1 MKRKFRILGV
11 VVLALLL
18 TVGCAGEKTP
28 GATTGE
34 EQDHATVEGQ
44 KVTSEDKKSQTPLPS
59 DKELGIIHPI
69 HLAEGMEIY
78 DAQEEL
84 NMRTFEVPY
93 ELDENHKINMESL
106 LARWK
111 IFARLFEK
119 TDGDGTPGSDYEL
132 VGVGYYDLEK
142 QEMVPIA
149 KLGEGPFED
158 SNDLMNVYFYPID
171 DDRCLGASAGQ
182 YYVYQFEDKS
192 VMEIAEFARSG
203 GRPYVTTDAIYIPE
217 RVGDD
222 EVRVHAYDSHT
233 YQEIATYTG
242 GDKWLPWKENGI
254 AMRERRGKPGE
265 SVMELS
271 LEGETYVWKQKEG
284 KSLGDFG
291 ITSDPDAVYV
301 LSYSFGTN
309 ELDEDLTEHDRENP
323 ENVPYY
329 CIQKYPEMEDLV
341 RVRGAYINMWTSG
354 PWMGIGKPYY
364 YPDGST
370 DPSYILIPGE
380 KRALR
385 VTLPQPTKGPT
396 LLPFDRVAA
405 FYSVP
410 ERNGEIPDSLT
421 IYTFEPK
428 DKAQ

>member
-1 MKRKFRILGV
+1 MKRKFRFLGV
-11 VVLALLL
+11 VVLALIL
-18 TVGCAGEKTP
+18 TVSCAGEKTT

-34 EQDHATVEGQ
+34 ENVA
-44 KVTSEDKKSQTPLPS
+44 TSEEKTAQEGKKEPTPLPS

-93 ELDENHKINMESL
+93 ELDETHKINMEAL

-142 QEMVPIA
+142 QEMVPVA
-149 KLGEGPFED
+149 KLGEEPFEN
-158 SNDLMNVYFYPID
+158 SNDLMSTYFYPTD
-171 DDRCLGASAGQ
+171 DDRCIGVSKG
-182 YYVYQFEDKS
+182 YCFVYQFEDGS
-192 VMEIAEFARSG
+192 VTEIADFVGFAG
-203 GRPYVTTDAIYIPE
+203 NPYVTTEAIYIPE
-217 RVGDD
+217 RMGDD
-222 EVRVHAYDSHT
+222 EVRVHAFDSHN
-233 YQEIATYTG
+233 YQEIATYNG
-242 GDKWLPWKENGI
+242 AEKWLPWKEDGI
-254 AMRERRGKPGE
+254 AMREWRDAPLE
-265 SVMELS
+265 SVQELS
-271 LEGETYVWKQKEG
+271 LEGETYVWKQKER
-284 KSLGDFG
+284 KFLGDFD

-301 LSYSFGTN
+301 LSYAFGTN

-341 RVRGAYINMWTSG
+341 RVRGAYINMRISG
-354 PWMGIGKPYY
+354 PWIGIEKPYY

-380 KRALR
+380 NRALR
-385 VTLPQPTKGPT
+385 VTLPKPTKGPT
-396 LLPFDRVAA
+396 LLPYDRVAG

-410 ERNGEIPDSLT
+410 ERNGTIPDSLT

>member
-1 MKRKFRILGV
+1 MKRKFRFLGV
-11 VVLALLL
+11 VVLALIL
-18 TVGCAGEKTP
+18 TVGCAGEKTT

-34 EQDHATVEGQ
+34 ENVA
-44 KVTSEDKKSQTPLPS
+44 TSEEKTAQEGKKDPTPLPS

-84 NMRTFEVPY
+84 KMRTFEVPY
-93 ELDENHKINMESL
+93 ELDETHKINMEAL

-119 TDGDGTPGSDYEL
+119 TDGDGTSGSDYEL

-149 KLGEGPFED
+149 KLGEEPFEN
-158 SNDLMNVYFYPID
+158 SNDLMSTYFYPID
-171 DDRCLGASAGQ
+171 DDRCLGASKGR
-182 YYVYQFEDKS
+182 YFVYRFEDGS
-192 VMEIAEFARSG
+192 VTEVAEIARSAD
-203 GRPYVTTDAIYIPE
+203 RPYVTTDAIYIPE

-222 EVRVHAYDSHT
+222 DVRVHVYDSHN
-233 YQEIATYTG
+233 YQEIATYNG
-242 GDKWLPWKENGI
+242 GEKWLPWKEDGI

-271 LEGETYVWKQKEG
+271 LEGEVYTWNQKDRRF
-284 KSLGDFG
+284 LYDFG
-291 ITSDPDAVYV
+291 VTSDPDAVYV
-301 LSYSFGTN
+301 LSYAYGTN
-309 ELDEDLTEHDRENP
+309 ELDEDLTEHDRESP

-341 RVRGAYINMWTSG
+341 RVRGASINMWTSG
-354 PWMGIGKPYY
+354 PWIGIEKPYY

-385 VTLPQPTKGPT
+385 VTLPKPTKGPT
-396 LLPFDRVAA
+396 LLPYDRVAA

>member
-1 MKRKFRILGV
+1 MKRKFRFLGV
-11 VVLALLL
+11 VVLALIL
-18 TVGCAGEKTP
+18 TVGCAGEKTT

-34 EQDHATVEGQ
+34 EKET
-44 KVTSEDKKSQTPLPS
+44 TSEEQKTTKEGKKGQTPLPS

-69 HLAEGMEIY
+69 HLAEGMKIY

-93 ELDENHKINMESL
+93 ELDENHKINMDAL
-106 LARWK
+106 FARWK

-119 TDGDGTPGSDYEL
+119 TDGNSTPGSDYEL

-142 QEMVPIA
+142 QEMVTIA
-149 KLGEGPFED
+149 KLGEEPFENP
-158 SNDLMNVYFYPID
+158 NDLMNTYFYPID
-171 DDRCLGASAGQ
+171 DDSCLGASAG
-182 YYVYQFEDKS
+182 YYFVYRFEDGS
-192 VMEIAEFARSG
+192 VTEIADFDGFA

-217 RVGDD
+217 RVRDD
-222 EVRVHAYDSHT
+222 EVRVHAYDSHS
-233 YQEIATYTG
+233 YQEIAIYPG

-271 LEGETYVWKQKEG
+271 LEGETYVWKQKER

-291 ITSDPDAVYV
+291 ITSDPDAVYI
-301 LSYSFGTN
+301 LSYAYGTN

-341 RVRGAYINMWTSG
+341 RVRGANINMWTSG
-354 PWMGIGKPYY
+354 PWIGIGKPYY

-370 DPSYILIPGE
+370 DPSYILIPGK

-385 VTLPQPTKGPT
+385 VTLPKPTQGPT
-396 LLPFDRVAA
+396 LLPYDRVAA

-410 ERNGEIPDSLT
+410 ERNGKIPDSLT

-428 DKAQ
+428 DKGQ